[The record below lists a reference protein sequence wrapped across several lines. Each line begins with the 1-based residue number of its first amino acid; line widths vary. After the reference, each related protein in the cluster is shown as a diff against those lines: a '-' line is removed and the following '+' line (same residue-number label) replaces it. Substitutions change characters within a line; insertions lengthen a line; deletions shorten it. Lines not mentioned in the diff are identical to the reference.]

1 MIVFDRVP
9 WPRPDIL
16 HKARREQFGKARY
29 DDMLTRLRLKQAF
42 GRLIRRASDR
52 GVFVMLDSRL
62 PTRLTSAFPPGTEI
76 HRVGLAEAIAESRRF
91 LGGEAALAG
100 ASTDP

>member
-1 MIVFDRVP
+1 
-9 WPRPDIL
+9 
-16 HKARREQFGKARY
+16 
-29 DDMLTRLRLKQAF
+29 LTRLPLKQAF

-52 GVFVMLDSRL
+52 GGFVMLDSRL